1 MARAYWRLNAQ
12 VGSSVKD
19 TGALTTPLTSVISG
33 SYHWSVVRTLL
44 HVIQHH
50 NQLRDTSSQTAYGS
64 GSERAL
70 KEHTNVYTLSDHY
83 ILSSYCTCRAS
94 GQPSRAQSMHTWPL
108 AIFSHLSPLSPLK
121 FWVQRLGGNAASVMC
136 SLGPHLMQ
144 DFILCSY
151 ICVCLCCPCSV
162 WLSQ

>member
-12 VGSSVKD
+12 VGPSVKD
-19 TGALTTPLTSVISG
+19 TGALTTPLTSVVSG

-70 KEHTNVYTLSDHY
+70 KGHTNVYTLSDHY
-83 ILSSYCTCRAS
+83 ILSSYMYLQ
-94 GQPSRAQSMHTWPL
+94 GQWPTKQGTKYAHLAPSHILTPVTIESSEVLGTETWRKCCICYVLFGPTL
-108 AIFSHLSPLSPLK
+108 DAILYF
-121 FWVQRLGGNAASVMC
+121 A
-136 SLGPHLMQ
+136 
-144 DFILCSY
+144 
-151 ICVCLCCPCSV
+151 
-162 WLSQ
+162 